1 MTIENWRDIA
11 LILLA
16 IESFFLAL
24 TPGILF
30 YFLWKG
36 ARIAIRWLKQTGFP
50 QAHRYSHLAS
60 ETTHTYSQKISEPFI
75 RIEAGKTA
83 FAGALR
89 SVSTT
94 LKQRNL
100 RR

>member
-16 IESFFLAL
+16 IESFLL
-24 TPGILF
+24 VLIPGILF
-30 YFLWKG
+30 YFLWRG
-36 ARIAIRWLKQTGFP
+36 TRIAIRWLKQTGFP

-60 ETTHTYSQKISEPFI
+60 ETTHIYSQKISEPFT
-75 RIEAGKTA
+75 RIETGKTA
-83 FAGALR
+83 FAGTLR
-89 SVSTT
+89 SIATT

>member
-24 TPGILF
+24 IPGVLF
-30 YFLWKG
+30 FFLWRG
-36 ARIAIRWLKQTGFP
+36 TRITIHWLKKTGFP
-50 QAHRYSHLAS
+50 QAQRYSHLAS
-60 ETTHTYSQKISEPFI
+60 KTTNTYSQKISAPFT
-75 RIEAGKTA
+75 RLETGKTA
-83 FAGALR
+83 LAATLR
-89 SVSTT
+89 SIAKTP
-94 LKQRNL
+94 KQRNL